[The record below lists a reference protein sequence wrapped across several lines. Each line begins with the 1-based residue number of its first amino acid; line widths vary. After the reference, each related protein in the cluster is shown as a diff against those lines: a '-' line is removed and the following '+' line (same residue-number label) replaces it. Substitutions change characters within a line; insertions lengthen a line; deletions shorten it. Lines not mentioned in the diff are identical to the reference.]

1 VTQLVEAAP
10 SARLPF
16 FRIISFSCL
25 AVPAT
30 PILLL
35 IGVYLPRFYAG
46 HVGVTLGVVGAAFG
60 LVRLID
66 IAFDPLVGLAMDRTR
81 TPIGRYRPYVILAAP
96 ILMLAIYKLFLPA
109 KGVGLSYMVLWL
121 LVLYAGNSMY
131 ILGQAAW
138 GAVLAT
144 DYHQRSRTY
153 GWMQALGV
161 AATAVFLMLPALTH
175 GKIQPGR
182 HDSMGAIGLLL
193 IVTIP
198 SALAATLLF
207 TPERVT
213 PQAGRQHYRLNDYMS
228 AIARPDMRR
237 IILADLTL
245 SFGTGLTG
253 PIYIFF
259 FHDAKGFAIP
269 ATASLLF
276 FYIVA
281 GLFGSPA
288 WAALAAKL
296 GKPRTV
302 RIACVAYAVCQSIL
316 MMLPKALYLPTA
328 AAMFAVGLCASAFVP
343 MVRAMVAD
351 VGDEIRLETGKNIN
365 SVLYSMVTTTLKVA
379 QALAVSI
386 VLPVLGMAGYNAA
399 ENAVN
404 TPHAIF
410 ALEMCYLFAPIAFV
424 AVGALTMVGFRL
436 TQDRHAE
443 IRAALEAMDREGAI
457 DLAAAEETLAGP
469 TAAPSTV

>member
-1 VTQLVEAAP
+1 MTQLAEPAP

-16 FRIISFSCL
+16 HRIISFSCL

-46 HVGVTLGVVGAAFG
+46 HVGVTLGAVGAAFG

-66 IAFDPLVGLAMDRTR
+66 IAFDPLVGLVMDRTR
-81 TPIGRYRPYVILAAP
+81 TPIGRYRPYVIAAAP
-96 ILMLAIYKLFLPA
+96 ILMIAIYKLFLPA

-121 LVLYAGNSMY
+121 VVLYAGNSMY

-144 DYHQRSRTY
+144 DYHERSRTY

-161 AATAVFLMLPALTH
+161 AATAAFLMLPALTH

-193 IVTIP
+193 VVTIP

-207 TPERVT
+207 TPEKIT
-213 PQAGRQHYRLNDYMS
+213 PQAGRPQFRLGDYVS
-228 AIARPDMRR
+228 AISRPDMRR
-237 IILADLTL
+237 LIFADLTL

-253 PIYIFF
+253 PIYLFF
-259 FHDAKGFAIP
+259 FHDAKGFGIP
-269 ATASLLF
+269 ATSSLLF
-276 FYIVA
+276 FYIAA

-288 WAALAAKL
+288 WAALAKRV

-302 RIACVAYAVCQSIL
+302 QVACIAYAICQSVL
-316 MMLPKALYLPTA
+316 MMLPRAQYLPTA

-343 MVRAMVAD
+343 IVRAMVAD
-351 VGDEIRLETGKNIN
+351 VGDEIRLETAKNIN
-365 SVLYSMVTTTLKVA
+365 SVLYSMVTTTQKVA
-379 QALAVSI
+379 LAMAVFI

-404 TPHAIF
+404 TPQAIF
-410 ALEMCYLFAPIAFV
+410 ALEMCYLFAPIFFV
-424 AVGALTMVGFRL
+424 AIGALTMIGFRL
-436 TQDRHAE
+436 TGERHAE
-443 IRAALEAMDREGAI
+443 VRAALDARDAAAI
-457 DLAAAEETLAGP
+457 DIAASEEAITGP
-469 TAAPSTV
+469 TAAPSAV